1 MVSLPWAGNMT
12 KDVGFLK
19 EKSKRFFSNALYL
32 LENEL
37 FFDDLSD
44 AYFASRYFPKVFTK
58 NLA

>member
-1 MVSLPWAGNMT
+1 MT